1 MKWREKIKEWLEGN
15 YQKYPS
21 SINQSFFYETSPI
34 TRTMNSKYE
43 DKYIE
48 NKYLSKMKEDN
59 SPFKKEIMKS
69 KNKNV
74 TSFFNLSK
82 DAYLII
88 PIPRKNKIFTTL
100 KDFMDNASKTQQKAL
115 WKRVALSIIKMLKN
129 HKKVWISTHGTG
141 VPYLHIRIDVKPKY
155 YQTTKYKN

>member
-1 MKWREKIKEWLEGN
+1 MKWKEKIKKWLEGD

-48 NKYLSKMKEDN
+48 NKYLSKMEEDN

-82 DAYLII
+82 DAYLIV
-88 PIPRKNKIFTTL
+88 PIPP
-100 KDFMDNASKTQQKAL
+100 
-115 WKRVALSIIKMLKN
+115 
-129 HKKVWISTHGTG
+129 KK
-141 VPYLHIRIDVKPKY
+141 
-155 YQTTKYKN
+155 